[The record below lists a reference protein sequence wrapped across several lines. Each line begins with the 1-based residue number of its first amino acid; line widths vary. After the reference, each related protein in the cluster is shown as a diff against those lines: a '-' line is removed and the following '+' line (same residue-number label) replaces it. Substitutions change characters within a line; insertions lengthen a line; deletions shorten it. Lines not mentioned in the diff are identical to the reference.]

1 MAHMYDT
8 NLDKNDANFTP
19 LSPLSFLIRAA
30 EVYPNRTSIIHGK
43 KQFTWS
49 ETYKRSKQLAS
60 ALSKRGIGK
69 GDTVAVLCFNTPE
82 IYETHFGVPMIGA
95 VLNTINIRLD
105 VDTISYILEHGEA
118 KALITD
124 NELSPTIKQVLDKIK
139 NKILVIDID
148 DELANHPEGAGENL
162 GEINYEDFL
171 LTGDSDLEWSLPD
184 DEWQSLALNYT
195 SGTTGLPKGVV
206 YHHRGSYLMAL
217 GSVTAFSMPMHPTY
231 MWVVPMFH
239 CNGWGNPY
247 TLTALAGTSVCL
259 RYVSAKN
266 MFDAIAD
273 HKVTHFGGAPI
284 VLNFLA
290 QATAE
295 EKREYSQQVYV
306 VTAGAPPPAAT
317 LEAVQKMGFDV
328 THVYGLTET
337 YGHISLCAW
346 QDEWNEL
353 SVEEQSK
360 LRSRQGVKFPMMD
373 GLSIMN
379 PETME
384 HVKNDGEEIGEIM
397 IRGNCVMKGYLKNKE
412 ETDKAMAGGWF
423 HSGDLAVMHP
433 NGYIQIKDRSKDII
447 ISGGENVSSV
457 EIENTLYKHPSVLFA
472 AVVAKPDEKWGET
485 PCAFIELKDQND
497 SVSEGD
503 IISFCKETL
512 AGFKCPKK
520 VVFTELPKTSTG
532 KILKYELREMAK
544 AANAYEK

>member
-124 NELSPTIKQVLDKIK
+124 NELSSTIKQVLDKIK

-373 GLSIMN
+373 GLAIMN

-544 AANAYEK
+544 AADA

>member
-171 LTGDSDLEWSLPD
+171 LTGDSGLEWSLPD

-217 GSVTAFSMPMHPTY
+217 GSITAFSMPMHPTY

-373 GLSIMN
+373 GLAIMN

-544 AANAYEK
+544 AADAEEK

>member
-171 LTGDSDLEWSLPD
+171 LTGDSELEWSLPD

-373 GLSIMN
+373 GLAIMN

-544 AANAYEK
+544 AADA

>member
-105 VDTISYILEHGEA
+105 VDTIIYILEHGEA

-373 GLSIMN
+373 GLAIMN

-544 AANAYEK
+544 AADA

>member
-217 GSVTAFSMPMHPTY
+217 GSFTAFSMPMHPTY

-373 GLSIMN
+373 GLAIMN

-397 IRGNCVMKGYLKNKE
+397 IRGNCVMKGYLKNKK

-544 AANAYEK
+544 AADA

>member
-373 GLSIMN
+373 GLAIMN

-532 KILKYELREMAK
+532 KILKCELREMAK
-544 AANAYEK
+544 AADA

>member
-1 MAHMYDT
+1 MTDMYNT
-8 NLDKNDANFTP
+8 NLDKNHANFTP
-19 LSPLSFLIRAA
+19 LSPLSFLQRSA
-30 EVYPNRTSIIHGK
+30 EVYPNRLSIIHGSK
-43 KQFTWS
+43 SYTWS
-49 ETYKRSKQLAS
+49 DTFKRSKQLAS
-60 ALSKRGIGK
+60 ALTKKGVGK
-69 GDTVAVLCFNTPE
+69 GDTVAFLCFNTPE
-82 IYETHFGVPMIGA
+82 IYEAHYGIPMIGA
-95 VLNTINIRLD
+95 IINTINIRLD

-118 KALITD
+118 KVVITD
-124 NELSPTIKQVLDKIK
+124 NELSPTMKEVLNKIK
-139 NKILVIDID
+139 TKPLVIDID
-148 DELANHPEGAGENL
+148 DELANHPEGSGENL
-162 GEINYEDFL
+162 GSLNYEEFL
-171 LTGDSDLEWSLPD
+171 KTGDENFEWSLPE
-184 DEWQSLALNYT
+184 DEWDSLALNYT

-217 GSVTAFSMPMHPTY
+217 GSVTAFSMAMHPTY

-266 MFDAIAD
+266 LFDAIAD

-284 VLNFLA
+284 VLNFIA
-290 QATAE
+290 QATEE
-295 EKREYSQQVYV
+295 EKRDYSHKVNV

-317 LEAVQKMGFDV
+317 LEAVQQMGFDV

-337 YGHISLCAW
+337 YGHVSMCAW

-360 LRSRQGVKFPMMD
+360 LRSMQGVKFPMME
-373 GLSIMN
+373 GLTVMN
-379 PETME
+379 PETMKE
-384 HVKNDGEEIGEIM
+384 VKNDGEEIGEIM
-397 IRGNCVMKGYLKNKE
+397 IKGNCVMKGYLKNKE
-412 ETDKAMAGGWF
+412 ETDKSMSGGWF

-433 NGYIQIKDRSKDII
+433 NGYVQIKDRSKDII

-485 PCAFIELKDQND
+485 PCAFIELKSQDD
-497 SVSEGD
+497 SISEKD

-520 VVFTELPKTSTG
+520 VIFTELPKTSTG

-544 AANAYEK
+544 AADA

>member
-1 MAHMYDT
+1 MTDMYNT
-8 NLDKNDANFTP
+8 NLDKNHANFTP
-19 LSPLSFLIRAA
+19 LSPLSFLQRSA
-30 EVYPNRTSIIHGK
+30 EVYPNRLSIVHGSK
-43 KQFTWS
+43 KYTWS
-49 ETYKRSKQLAS
+49 DTFKRSKQLAS
-60 ALSKRGIGK
+60 ALTKKGVGK

-82 IYETHFGVPMIGA
+82 IYEAHYGIPMIGA
-95 VLNTINIRLD
+95 IINTINIRLD

-118 KALITD
+118 KVVITD
-124 NELSPTIKQVLDKIK
+124 NELSPTIKEVLNKIK
-139 NKILVIDID
+139 TKPLVIDID

-162 GEINYEDFL
+162 GSLNYEEFL
-171 LTGDSDLEWSLPD
+171 KTGDENFEWSLPE
-184 DEWQSLALNYT
+184 DEWDSLALNYT

-217 GSVTAFSMPMHPTY
+217 GSVTAFSMAMHPTY

-266 MFDAIAD
+266 LFDAIAD

-284 VLNFLA
+284 VLNFIA
-290 QATAE
+290 QATDD
-295 EKREYSQQVYV
+295 EKRDYSHKVNV

-317 LEAVQKMGFDV
+317 LEAVQQMGFDV

-337 YGHISLCAW
+337 YGHVSMCAW

-360 LRSRQGVKFPMMD
+360 LRSMQGVKFPMME
-373 GLSIMN
+373 GLTVMN
-379 PETME
+379 PETMKE
-384 HVKNDGEEIGEIM
+384 VKNDGEEIGEIM
-397 IRGNCVMKGYLKNKE
+397 IKGNCVMKGYLKNKE
-412 ETDKAMAGGWF
+412 ETDKSMSGGWF

-433 NGYIQIKDRSKDII
+433 NGYVQIKDRSKDII

-485 PCAFIELKDQND
+485 PCAFIELKSQDDN
-497 SVSEGD
+497 VTEKD

-520 VVFTELPKTSTG
+520 VIFTELPKTSTG

-544 AANAYEK
+544 TAYA

>member
-1 MAHMYDT
+1 MTDMYNT
-8 NLDKNDANFTP
+8 NLDKNHANFTP
-19 LSPLSFLIRAA
+19 LSPLSFLQRSA
-30 EVYPNRTSIIHGK
+30 EVYPNRLSIIHGSK
-43 KQFTWS
+43 KYTWS
-49 ETYKRSKQLAS
+49 DTFKRSKQLAS
-60 ALSKRGIGK
+60 ALTKKGVGK

-82 IYETHFGVPMIGA
+82 IYEAHYGIPMIGA
-95 VLNTINIRLD
+95 IINTINIRLD

-118 KALITD
+118 KVVITD
-124 NELSPTIKQVLDKIK
+124 NELSPTIKEVLSKIK
-139 NKILVIDID
+139 TKPLVIDVD

-162 GEINYEDFL
+162 GSQNYEEFL
-171 LTGDSDLEWSLPD
+171 KTGDENFEWSLPE
-184 DEWQSLALNYT
+184 DEWDSLALNYT

-217 GSVTAFSMPMHPTY
+217 GSVTAFSMAMHPTY

-266 MFDAIAD
+266 LFDAIAD

-284 VLNFLA
+284 VLNFIA
-290 QATAE
+290 QATDD
-295 EKREYSQQVYV
+295 EKREYSHKVNV

-317 LEAVQKMGFDV
+317 LEAVQQMGFDV

-337 YGHISLCAW
+337 YGHVSMCAW

-360 LRSRQGVKFPMMD
+360 LRSMQGVKFPMME
-373 GLSIMN
+373 GLTVMN
-379 PETME
+379 PETMKE
-384 HVKNDGEEIGEIM
+384 VKNDGEEIGEIM
-397 IRGNCVMKGYLKNKE
+397 IKGNCVMKGYLKNKE
-412 ETDKAMAGGWF
+412 ETDKSMSGGWF

-433 NGYIQIKDRSKDII
+433 NGYVQIKDRSKDII

-485 PCAFIELKDQND
+485 PCAFVELKSQDDN
-497 SVSEGD
+497 VTEKD

-520 VVFTELPKTSTG
+520 VIFTELPKTSTG

-544 AANAYEK
+544 ADVS

>member
-1 MAHMYDT
+1 MTDMYNT
-8 NLDKNDANFTP
+8 NLDKNHANFTP
-19 LSPLSFLIRAA
+19 LSPLSFLQRSA
-30 EVYPNRTSIIHGK
+30 EVYPNRLSIIHGSK
-43 KQFTWS
+43 KYTWS
-49 ETYKRSKQLAS
+49 DTFKRSKQLAS
-60 ALSKRGIGK
+60 ALTKKGVGK

-82 IYETHFGVPMIGA
+82 IYEAHYGIPMIGA
-95 VLNTINIRLD
+95 IINTINIRLD

-118 KALITD
+118 KVVITD
-124 NELSPTIKQVLDKIK
+124 NELSPTMKEVLNKIK
-139 NKILVIDID
+139 TKPLVIDID

-162 GEINYEDFL
+162 GSLNYEEFL
-171 LTGDSDLEWSLPD
+171 KTGDENFEWSLPE
-184 DEWQSLALNYT
+184 DEWDSLALNYT

-217 GSVTAFSMPMHPTY
+217 GSVTAFSMAMHPTY

-266 MFDAIAD
+266 LFDAIAD

-284 VLNFLA
+284 VLNFIA
-290 QATAE
+290 QATDD
-295 EKREYSQQVYV
+295 EKRDYSHKVNV

-317 LEAVQKMGFDV
+317 LEAVQQMGFDV

-337 YGHISLCAW
+337 YGHVSMCAW

-360 LRSRQGVKFPMMD
+360 LRSMQGVKFPMME
-373 GLSIMN
+373 GLTVMN
-379 PETME
+379 PETMKE
-384 HVKNDGEEIGEIM
+384 VKNDGEEIGEIM
-397 IRGNCVMKGYLKNKE
+397 IKGNCVMKGYLKNKE
-412 ETDKAMAGGWF
+412 ETDKSMSGGWF

-433 NGYIQIKDRSKDII
+433 NGYVQIKDRSKDII

-485 PCAFIELKDQND
+485 PCAFIELKSQDDN
-497 SVSEGD
+497 VTEKD

-520 VVFTELPKTSTG
+520 VIFTELPKTSTG

-544 AANAYEK
+544 NADA

>member
-148 DELANHPEGAGENL
+148 DELANHPEGAGENI

-373 GLSIMN
+373 GLAIMN

-384 HVKNDGEEIGEIM
+384 PVKNDGEEIGEIM

-544 AANAYEK
+544 AADA

>member
-148 DELANHPEGAGENL
+148 DELANHPEGAGENI

-373 GLSIMN
+373 GLAIMN

-532 KILKYELREMAK
+532 KILKLSLIHI
-544 AANAYEK
+544 

>member
-373 GLSIMN
+373 GLAIMN

-397 IRGNCVMKGYLKNKE
+397 IRGNCVMKGYLKKKE

-497 SVSEGD
+497 SVSEGE

-544 AANAYEK
+544 AADA

>member
-1 MAHMYDT
+1 MTDMYNT
-8 NLDKNDANFTP
+8 NLDKNHANFTS
-19 LSPLSFLIRAA
+19 LSPLSFLQRSA
-30 EVYPNRTSIIHGK
+30 EVYPNRQSIVHGSK
-43 KQFTWS
+43 SYTWS
-49 ETYKRSKQLAS
+49 DTFKRSKQLAS
-60 ALSKRGIGK
+60 ALTKKGVGK

-82 IYETHFGVPMIGA
+82 IYEAHYGIPMIGA
-95 VLNTINIRLD
+95 IINTINIRLD

-118 KALITD
+118 KVVITD
-124 NELSPTIKQVLDKIK
+124 NELSPTMKEVLNKIK
-139 NKILVIDID
+139 TKPLVIDID

-162 GEINYEDFL
+162 GSLNYEEFL
-171 LTGDSDLEWSLPD
+171 KTGDENFKWLLPE
-184 DEWQSLALNYT
+184 DEWDSLALNYT

-217 GSVTAFSMPMHPTY
+217 GSVTAFSMAMHPTY

-247 TLTALAGTSVCL
+247 TLTALAGKSVCL

-266 MFDAIAD
+266 LFDAIAD

-284 VLNFLA
+284 VLNFIA
-290 QATAE
+290 QATEE
-295 EKREYSQQVYV
+295 EKRDYSHKVNV

-317 LEAVQKMGFDV
+317 LEAVQQMGFDV

-337 YGHISLCAW
+337 YGHVSMCAW

-360 LRSRQGVKFPMMD
+360 LRSMQGVKFPMME
-373 GLSIMN
+373 GLTVMN
-379 PETME
+379 PETMKE
-384 HVKNDGEEIGEIM
+384 VKNDGEEIGEIM
-397 IRGNCVMKGYLKNKE
+397 IKGNCVMKGYLKNKE
-412 ETDKAMAGGWF
+412 ETDKSMSGGWF

-433 NGYIQIKDRSKDII
+433 NGYVQIKDRSKDII

-485 PCAFIELKDQND
+485 PCAFIELKSQDD
-497 SVSEGD
+497 SISEKD

-544 AANAYEK
+544 AADA

>member
-1 MAHMYDT
+1 MTDMYNT
-8 NLDKNDANFTP
+8 NLDKNHANFTP
-19 LSPLSFLIRAA
+19 LSPLSFLQRSA
-30 EVYPNRTSIIHGK
+30 EVYPNRLSIVHGSK
-43 KQFTWS
+43 KYTWS
-49 ETYKRSKQLAS
+49 DTFKRSKQLAS
-60 ALSKRGIGK
+60 ALTKKGVGK

-82 IYETHFGVPMIGA
+82 IYEAHYGIPMIGA
-95 VLNTINIRLD
+95 IINTINIRLD

-118 KALITD
+118 KVVITD
-124 NELSPTIKQVLDKIK
+124 NELSPTIKEVLNKIK
-139 NKILVIDID
+139 TKPLVIDID
-148 DELANHPEGAGENL
+148 DELANHPEGTGENL
-162 GEINYEDFL
+162 GSLNYEEFL
-171 LTGDSDLEWSLPD
+171 KTGDENFEWSLPE
-184 DEWQSLALNYT
+184 DEWDSLALNYT

-217 GSVTAFSMPMHPTY
+217 GSVTAFSMAMHPTY

-266 MFDAIAD
+266 LFDAIAD

-284 VLNFLA
+284 VLNFIA
-290 QATAE
+290 QATDD
-295 EKREYSQQVYV
+295 EKRDYSHKVNV

-317 LEAVQKMGFDV
+317 LEAVQQMGFDV

-337 YGHISLCAW
+337 YGHVSMCAW

-360 LRSRQGVKFPMMD
+360 LRSMQGVKFPMME
-373 GLSIMN
+373 GLTVMN
-379 PETME
+379 PETMKE
-384 HVKNDGEEIGEIM
+384 VKNDGEEIGEIM
-397 IRGNCVMKGYLKNKE
+397 IKGNCVMKGYLKNKE
-412 ETDKAMAGGWF
+412 ETDKSMSGGWF

-433 NGYIQIKDRSKDII
+433 NGYVQIKDRSKDII

-485 PCAFIELKDQND
+485 PCAFIELKSQDDN
-497 SVSEGD
+497 VTEKD

-520 VVFTELPKTSTG
+520 VIFTELPKTSTG

-544 AANAYEK
+544 NADA

>member
-1 MAHMYDT
+1 MTDMYNT
-8 NLDKNDANFTP
+8 NLDKNHANFTP
-19 LSPLSFLIRAA
+19 LSPLSFLQRSA
-30 EVYPNRTSIIHGK
+30 EVYPNRQSIVHGSK
-43 KQFTWS
+43 SYTWS
-49 ETYKRSKQLAS
+49 DTFKRSKQLAS
-60 ALSKRGIGK
+60 ALTKKGVGK

-82 IYETHFGVPMIGA
+82 IYEAHYGIPMIGA
-95 VLNTINIRLD
+95 IINTINIRLD
-105 VDTISYILEHGEA
+105 IDTISYILEHGEA
-118 KALITD
+118 KVVITD
-124 NELSPTIKQVLDKIK
+124 NELSPTMKEVLNKIK
-139 NKILVIDID
+139 TKPLVIDID
-148 DELANHPEGAGENL
+148 DELANHPEGAGENIGSL
-162 GEINYEDFL
+162 NYEEFL
-171 LTGDSDLEWSLPD
+171 KTGDENFKWSLPE
-184 DEWQSLALNYT
+184 DEWDSLALNYT

-217 GSVTAFSMPMHPTY
+217 GSVTAFSMAMHPTY

-266 MFDAIAD
+266 LFDAIAD

-284 VLNFLA
+284 VLNFIA
-290 QATAE
+290 QATEE
-295 EKREYSQQVYV
+295 EKRDYSHKVNV

-317 LEAVQKMGFDV
+317 LEAVQQMGFDV

-337 YGHISLCAW
+337 YGHVSMCAW

-360 LRSRQGVKFPMMD
+360 LRSMQGVKFPMME
-373 GLSIMN
+373 GLTVMN
-379 PETME
+379 PETMKE
-384 HVKNDGEEIGEIM
+384 VKNDGEEIGEIM
-397 IRGNCVMKGYLKNKE
+397 IKGNCVMKGYLKNKE
-412 ETDKAMAGGWF
+412 ETDKSMSGGWF

-433 NGYIQIKDRSKDII
+433 NGYVQIKDRSKDII

-485 PCAFIELKDQND
+485 PCAFIELKSQDD
-497 SVSEGD
+497 SISEKD

-544 AANAYEK
+544 AADA

>member
-1 MAHMYDT
+1 MTDMYNT
-8 NLDKNDANFTP
+8 NLDKNHANFTP
-19 LSPLSFLIRAA
+19 LSPLSFLQRSA
-30 EVYPNRTSIIHGK
+30 EVYPNRLSIVHGS
-43 KQFTWS
+43 KQYTWS
-49 ETYKRSKQLAS
+49 DTFKRSKQLAS
-60 ALSKRGIGK
+60 ALTKKGVGK

-82 IYETHFGVPMIGA
+82 IYEAHYGIPMIGA
-95 VLNTINIRLD
+95 IINTINIRLD

-118 KALITD
+118 KVVITD
-124 NELSPTIKQVLDKIK
+124 NELSPTIKEVLNKIK
-139 NKILVIDID
+139 TKPLVIDID

-162 GEINYEDFL
+162 GSLNYEEFL
-171 LTGDSDLEWSLPD
+171 KTGDKNFEWSLPE
-184 DEWQSLALNYT
+184 DEWDSLALNYT

-217 GSVTAFSMPMHPTY
+217 GSVTAFSMAMHPTY

-266 MFDAIAD
+266 LFDAIAD

-284 VLNFLA
+284 VLNFIA
-290 QATAE
+290 QATDD
-295 EKREYSQQVYV
+295 EKRDYSHKVNV

-317 LEAVQKMGFDV
+317 LEAVQQMGFDV

-337 YGHISLCAW
+337 YGHVSMCAW

-360 LRSRQGVKFPMMD
+360 LRSMQGVKFPMME
-373 GLSIMN
+373 GLTVMN
-379 PETME
+379 PETMKE
-384 HVKNDGEEIGEIM
+384 VKNDGEEIGEIM
-397 IRGNCVMKGYLKNKE
+397 IKGNCVMKGYLKNKE
-412 ETDKAMAGGWF
+412 ETDKSMSGGWF

-433 NGYIQIKDRSKDII
+433 NGYVQIKDRSKDII

-485 PCAFIELKDQND
+485 PCAFIELKSQDDN
-497 SVSEGD
+497 VTEKD

-520 VVFTELPKTSTG
+520 VIFTELPKTSTG

-544 AANAYEK
+544 NAAA

>member
-1 MAHMYDT
+1 MTDMYNT
-8 NLDKNDANFTP
+8 NLDKNHANFTP
-19 LSPLSFLIRAA
+19 LSPLSFLQRSA
-30 EVYPNRTSIIHGK
+30 EVYPNRLSIVHGSK
-43 KQFTWS
+43 KYTWS
-49 ETYKRSKQLAS
+49 DTFKRSKQLAS
-60 ALSKRGIGK
+60 ALTKKGVGK

-82 IYETHFGVPMIGA
+82 IYEAHYGIPMIGA
-95 VLNTINIRLD
+95 IINTINIRLD

-118 KALITD
+118 KVVITD
-124 NELSPTIKQVLDKIK
+124 NELSPTIKEVLNKIK
-139 NKILVIDID
+139 TKPLVIDID

-162 GEINYEDFL
+162 GSLNYEEFL
-171 LTGDSDLEWSLPD
+171 KTGDENFEWSLPE
-184 DEWQSLALNYT
+184 DEWDSLALNYT

-217 GSVTAFSMPMHPTY
+217 GSVTAFSMAMHPTY

-266 MFDAIAD
+266 LFDAIAD

-284 VLNFLA
+284 VLNFIA
-290 QATAE
+290 QATDD
-295 EKREYSQQVYV
+295 EKRDYSHKVNV

-317 LEAVQKMGFDV
+317 LEAVQQMGFDV

-337 YGHISLCAW
+337 YGHVSMCAW

-360 LRSRQGVKFPMMD
+360 LRSMQGVKFPMME
-373 GLSIMN
+373 GLTVMN
-379 PETME
+379 PETMKE
-384 HVKNDGEEIGEIM
+384 VKNDGEEIGEIM
-397 IRGNCVMKGYLKNKE
+397 IKGNCVMKGYLKNKE
-412 ETDKAMAGGWF
+412 ETDKSMSGGWF

-433 NGYIQIKDRSKDII
+433 NGYVQIKDRSKDII

-485 PCAFIELKDQND
+485 PCAFIELKSQDDN
-497 SVSEGD
+497 VTEKD

-520 VVFTELPKTSTG
+520 VIFTELPKTSTG

-544 AANAYEK
+544 TADA

>member
-8 NLDKNDANFTP
+8 NLDKNDANFTS

-373 GLSIMN
+373 GLAIMN

-544 AANAYEK
+544 AADA

>member
-1 MAHMYDT
+1 MTDMYNT
-8 NLDKNDANFTP
+8 NLDKNHANFTP
-19 LSPLSFLIRAA
+19 LSPLSFLQRSA
-30 EVYPNRTSIIHGK
+30 EVYPNRQSIVHGSK
-43 KQFTWS
+43 SYTWS
-49 ETYKRSKQLAS
+49 DTFKRSKQLAS
-60 ALSKRGIGK
+60 ALTKKGVGK

-82 IYETHFGVPMIGA
+82 IYEAHYGIPMIGA
-95 VLNTINIRLD
+95 VINTINIRLD

-118 KALITD
+118 KVVITD
-124 NELSPTIKQVLDKIK
+124 NELSPTMKEVLNKIK
-139 NKILVIDID
+139 TKPLVIDID
-148 DELANHPEGAGENL
+148 DELANHPEGAGENIGSL
-162 GEINYEDFL
+162 NYEEFL
-171 LTGDSDLEWSLPD
+171 KTGDENFEWSLPE
-184 DEWQSLALNYT
+184 DEWDSLALNYT

-217 GSVTAFSMPMHPTY
+217 GSVTAFSMAMHPTY

-266 MFDAIAD
+266 LFDAIAD

-284 VLNFLA
+284 VLNFIA
-290 QATAE
+290 QATEE
-295 EKREYSQQVYV
+295 EKRDYSHKVNV

-317 LEAVQKMGFDV
+317 LEAVQQMGFDV

-337 YGHISLCAW
+337 YGHVSMCAW

-360 LRSRQGVKFPMMD
+360 LRSMQGVKFPMME
-373 GLSIMN
+373 GLTVMN
-379 PETME
+379 PETMKE
-384 HVKNDGEEIGEIM
+384 VKNDGEEIGEIM
-397 IRGNCVMKGYLKNKE
+397 IKGNCVMKGYLKNKE
-412 ETDKAMAGGWF
+412 ETDKSMSGGWF

-433 NGYIQIKDRSKDII
+433 NGYVQIKDRSKDII

-485 PCAFIELKDQND
+485 PCAFIELKSQDDNI
-497 SVSEGD
+497 SEKD

-544 AANAYEK
+544 AADA

>member
-30 EVYPNRTSIIHGK
+30 EVYPNKTSIIHGK

-373 GLSIMN
+373 GLAIMN

-544 AANAYEK
+544 AADA

>member
-1 MAHMYDT
+1 MTDMYNT
-8 NLDKNDANFTP
+8 NLDKNHANFTP
-19 LSPLSFLIRAA
+19 LSPLSFLQRSA
-30 EVYPNRTSIIHGK
+30 EVYPNRLSIVHGSK
-43 KQFTWS
+43 KYTWS
-49 ETYKRSKQLAS
+49 DTFKRSRQLAS
-60 ALSKRGIGK
+60 ALTKKGVGK

-82 IYETHFGVPMIGA
+82 IYEAHYGIPMIGA
-95 VLNTINIRLD
+95 IINTINIRLD

-118 KALITD
+118 KVVITD
-124 NELSPTIKQVLDKIK
+124 NELSPTIKEVLNKIK
-139 NKILVIDID
+139 TKPLVIDID

-162 GEINYEDFL
+162 GSLNYEEFL
-171 LTGDSDLEWSLPD
+171 KTGDENFEWSLPE
-184 DEWQSLALNYT
+184 DEWDSLALNYT

-217 GSVTAFSMPMHPTY
+217 GSVTAFSMAMHPTY

-266 MFDAIAD
+266 LFDAIAD

-284 VLNFLA
+284 VLNFIA
-290 QATAE
+290 QATDD
-295 EKREYSQQVYV
+295 EKRDYSHKVNV

-317 LEAVQKMGFDV
+317 LEAVQQMGFDV

-337 YGHISLCAW
+337 YGHVSMCAW

-360 LRSRQGVKFPMMD
+360 LRSMQGVKFPMME
-373 GLSIMN
+373 GLTVMN
-379 PETME
+379 PETMKK
-384 HVKNDGEEIGEIM
+384 VKNDGEEIGEIM
-397 IRGNCVMKGYLKNKE
+397 IKGNCVMKGYLKNKE
-412 ETDKAMAGGWF
+412 ETDKSMSGGWF

-433 NGYIQIKDRSKDII
+433 NGYVQIKDRSKDII

-485 PCAFIELKDQND
+485 PCAFIELKSQDDN
-497 SVSEGD
+497 VTEKD

-520 VVFTELPKTSTG
+520 VIFTELPKTSTG

-544 AANAYEK
+544 TADA

>member
-1 MAHMYDT
+1 MTDMYNT
-8 NLDKNDANFTP
+8 NLDKNHANFTP
-19 LSPLSFLIRAA
+19 LSPLSFLQRSA
-30 EVYPNRTSIIHGK
+30 EVYPNRLSIIHGSK
-43 KQFTWS
+43 KYTWS
-49 ETYKRSKQLAS
+49 DTFKRSKQLAS
-60 ALSKRGIGK
+60 ALTKKGVGK

-82 IYETHFGVPMIGA
+82 IYEAHYGIPMIGA
-95 VLNTINIRLD
+95 VINTINIRLD

-118 KALITD
+118 KVVITD
-124 NELSPTIKQVLDKIK
+124 NELSPTIKEVLNKIK
-139 NKILVIDID
+139 TKPLVIDID

-162 GEINYEDFL
+162 GSLNYEEFL
-171 LTGDSDLEWSLPD
+171 KTGDENFEWSLPE
-184 DEWQSLALNYT
+184 DEWDSLALNYT

-217 GSVTAFSMPMHPTY
+217 GSVTAFSMAMHPTY

-266 MFDAIAD
+266 LFDAIAD

-284 VLNFLA
+284 VLNFIA
-290 QATAE
+290 QATDD
-295 EKREYSQQVYV
+295 EKRDYSHKVNV

-317 LEAVQKMGFDV
+317 LEAVQQMGFDV

-337 YGHISLCAW
+337 YGHVSMCAW

-360 LRSRQGVKFPMMD
+360 LRSMQGVKFPMME
-373 GLSIMN
+373 GLTVMN
-379 PETME
+379 PETMKE
-384 HVKNDGEEIGEIM
+384 VKNDGEEIGEIM
-397 IRGNCVMKGYLKNKE
+397 IKGNCVMKGYLKNKE
-412 ETDKAMAGGWF
+412 ETDKSMSGGWF

-433 NGYIQIKDRSKDII
+433 NGYVQIKDRSKDII

-485 PCAFIELKDQND
+485 PCAFIELKSQDDN
-497 SVSEGD
+497 VTEKD

-520 VVFTELPKTSTG
+520 VIFTELPKTSTG

-544 AANAYEK
+544 TADA

>member
-373 GLSIMN
+373 GLAIMT

-544 AANAYEK
+544 TTDA

>member
-1 MAHMYDT
+1 MTDMYNT
-8 NLDKNDANFTP
+8 NLDKNHANFTP
-19 LSPLSFLIRAA
+19 LSPLSFLQRSA
-30 EVYPNRTSIIHGK
+30 EVYPNRLSIVHGSK
-43 KQFTWS
+43 KYTWS
-49 ETYKRSKQLAS
+49 DTFKRSKQLAS
-60 ALSKRGIGK
+60 ALTKKGVGK

-82 IYETHFGVPMIGA
+82 IYEAHYGIPMIGA
-95 VLNTINIRLD
+95 IINTINIRLD

-118 KALITD
+118 KVVITD
-124 NELSPTIKQVLDKIK
+124 NELSPTIKEVLNKIK
-139 NKILVIDID
+139 TKPLVIDID

-162 GEINYEDFL
+162 GSLNYEEFL
-171 LTGDSDLEWSLPD
+171 KTGDENFEWSLPE
-184 DEWQSLALNYT
+184 DEWDSLALNYT

-217 GSVTAFSMPMHPTY
+217 GSVTAFSMAMHPTY

-266 MFDAIAD
+266 LFDAIAD

-284 VLNFLA
+284 VLNFIA
-290 QATAE
+290 QATDD
-295 EKREYSQQVYV
+295 EKRDYSHKVNV

-317 LEAVQKMGFDV
+317 LEAVQQMGFDV

-337 YGHISLCAW
+337 YGHVSMCAW

-360 LRSRQGVKFPMMD
+360 LRSMQGVKFPMME
-373 GLSIMN
+373 GLTVMN
-379 PETME
+379 PETMKE
-384 HVKNDGEEIGEIM
+384 VKNNGEEIGEIM
-397 IRGNCVMKGYLKNKE
+397 IKGNCVMKGYLKNKE
-412 ETDKAMAGGWF
+412 ETDKSMSGGWF

-433 NGYIQIKDRSKDII
+433 NGYVQIKDRSKDII

-485 PCAFIELKDQND
+485 PCAFIELKSQDDN
-497 SVSEGD
+497 VTEKD

-520 VVFTELPKTSTG
+520 VIFTELPKTSTG

-544 AANAYEK
+544 TADA

>member
-1 MAHMYDT
+1 MTDMYNT
-8 NLDKNDANFTP
+8 NLDKNHANFTP
-19 LSPLSFLIRAA
+19 LSPLSFLQRSA
-30 EVYPNRTSIIHGK
+30 EVYPNRQSIVHGSK
-43 KQFTWS
+43 IYTWS
-49 ETYKRSKQLAS
+49 DTFKRSKQLAS
-60 ALSKRGIGK
+60 ALTKKGVGK

-82 IYETHFGVPMIGA
+82 IYEAHYGIPMIGA
-95 VLNTINIRLD
+95 VINTINIRLD

-118 KALITD
+118 KVVITD
-124 NELSPTIKQVLDKIK
+124 NELSPTMKEVLNKIK
-139 NKILVIDID
+139 TKPLVIDID

-162 GEINYEDFL
+162 GSLNYEEFL
-171 LTGDSDLEWSLPD
+171 KTGDENFKWSLPE
-184 DEWQSLALNYT
+184 DEWDSLALNYT

-217 GSVTAFSMPMHPTY
+217 GSVTAFSMAMHPTY

-266 MFDAIAD
+266 LFDAIAD

-284 VLNFLA
+284 VLNFIA
-290 QATAE
+290 QATEE
-295 EKREYSQQVYV
+295 EKRDYSHKVNV

-317 LEAVQKMGFDV
+317 LEAVQQMGFDV

-337 YGHISLCAW
+337 YGHVSMCAW

-360 LRSRQGVKFPMMD
+360 LRSMQGVKFPMME
-373 GLSIMN
+373 GLTVMN
-379 PETME
+379 PETMKE
-384 HVKNDGEEIGEIM
+384 VKNDGEEIGEIM
-397 IRGNCVMKGYLKNKE
+397 IKGNCVMKGYLKNKE
-412 ETDKAMAGGWF
+412 ETDKSMSGGWF

-433 NGYIQIKDRSKDII
+433 NGYVQIKDRSKDII

-485 PCAFIELKDQND
+485 PCAFIELKSQED
-497 SVSEGD
+497 SISEKD

-544 AANAYEK
+544 AADA

>member
-1 MAHMYDT
+1 MTDMYNT
-8 NLDKNDANFTP
+8 NLDKNDANYTP
-19 LSPLSFLIRAA
+19 LSPLSFLQRSA
-30 EVYPNRTSIIHGK
+30 EVYPNRQSIVHGSK
-43 KQFTWS
+43 SYTWS
-49 ETYKRSKQLAS
+49 DTFKRSKQLAS
-60 ALSKRGIGK
+60 ALTKKGVGK

-82 IYETHFGVPMIGA
+82 IYEAHYGIPMIGA
-95 VLNTINIRLD
+95 IINTINIRLD

-118 KALITD
+118 KVVITD
-124 NELSPTIKQVLDKIK
+124 NELSPTMKEVLNKIK
-139 NKILVIDID
+139 TKPLVIDID

-162 GEINYEDFL
+162 GSLNYEEFL
-171 LTGDSDLEWSLPD
+171 KTGDENFNWSLPE
-184 DEWQSLALNYT
+184 DEWDSLALNYT

-217 GSVTAFSMPMHPTY
+217 GSVTAFSMAMHPTY

-266 MFDAIAD
+266 LFDAIAD

-284 VLNFLA
+284 VLNFIA
-290 QATAE
+290 QATEE
-295 EKREYSQQVYV
+295 EKRDYSHKVNV

-317 LEAVQKMGFDV
+317 LEAVQQMGFDV

-337 YGHISLCAW
+337 YGHVSMCAW

-360 LRSRQGVKFPMMD
+360 LRSMQGVKFPMME
-373 GLSIMN
+373 GLTVMN
-379 PETME
+379 PETMKE
-384 HVKNDGEEIGEIM
+384 VKNDGEEIGEIM
-397 IRGNCVMKGYLKNKE
+397 IKGNCVMKGYLKNKE
-412 ETDKAMAGGWF
+412 ETDKSMSGGWF

-433 NGYIQIKDRSKDII
+433 NGYVQIKDRSKDII

-485 PCAFIELKDQND
+485 PCAFIELKSQDD
-497 SVSEGD
+497 SISEKD

-544 AANAYEK
+544 AADA

>member
-1 MAHMYDT
+1 MTDMYNT
-8 NLDKNDANFTP
+8 NLDKNHANFTP
-19 LSPLSFLIRAA
+19 LSPLSFLQRSA
-30 EVYPNRTSIIHGK
+30 EVYPNRLSIIHGSK
-43 KQFTWS
+43 KYTWS
-49 ETYKRSKQLAS
+49 DTFKRSKQLAS
-60 ALSKRGIGK
+60 ALTKKGVGK

-82 IYETHFGVPMIGA
+82 IYEAHYGIPMIGA
-95 VLNTINIRLD
+95 IINTINIRLD

-118 KALITD
+118 KVVITD
-124 NELSPTIKQVLDKIK
+124 NELSPTIKEVLNKIK
-139 NKILVIDID
+139 TKPLVIDID

-162 GEINYEDFL
+162 GSLNYEEFL
-171 LTGDSDLEWSLPD
+171 KTGDENFEWSLPD
-184 DEWQSLALNYT
+184 DEWDSLALNYT

-217 GSVTAFSMPMHPTY
+217 GSVTAFSMAMHPTY

-266 MFDAIAD
+266 LFDAIAD

-284 VLNFLA
+284 VLNFIA
-290 QATAE
+290 QATDD
-295 EKREYSQQVYV
+295 EKRDYSHKVNV

-317 LEAVQKMGFDV
+317 LEAVQQMGFDV

-337 YGHISLCAW
+337 YGHVSMCAW

-360 LRSRQGVKFPMMD
+360 LRSMQGVKFPMME
-373 GLSIMN
+373 GLTVMN
-379 PETME
+379 PETMKE
-384 HVKNDGEEIGEIM
+384 VKNDGEEIGEIM
-397 IRGNCVMKGYLKNKE
+397 IKGNCVMKGYLKNKE
-412 ETDKAMAGGWF
+412 ETDKSMSGGWF

-433 NGYIQIKDRSKDII
+433 NGYVQIKDRSKDII

-485 PCAFIELKDQND
+485 PCAFIELKSQDDN
-497 SVSEGD
+497 VTEKD

-520 VVFTELPKTSTG
+520 VIFTELPKTSTG
-532 KILKYELREMAK
+532 QILKYELREMAK
-544 AANAYEK
+544 TADAEEK